1 MTTNQISQDKTEAL
15 NEHLTDLLFFAPPK
29 ELRKSVHSVF
39 FSCLTQKDFVA
50 SDNFTEIAT
59 DFFFL
64 INFLQNIE
72 DKIDEKTRPN
82 SGLAQAG
89 K

>member
-1 MTTNQISQDKTEAL
+1 MKTKHTSQAKTEAL
-15 NEHLTDLLFFAPPK
+15 NKHLTDLLFFAPPK
-29 ELRKSVHSVF
+29 DLRKSIHSVF
-39 FSCLTQKDFVA
+39 FACLTQKEFIA

-64 INFLQNIE
+64 INFLQDVE
-72 DKIDEKTRPN
+72 EEMDEKTTPN

-89 K
+89 Q